1 MPQSINIQL
10 YLPIHSWW
18 KWHVHHGVAYL
29 ESEDDECWADW
40 HFFVKLGPLSIDLLW
55 AAEY

>member
-10 YLPIHSWW
+10 HLPIHNWW

-40 HFFVKLGPLSIDLLW
+40 HFFVKLGPLSIELLW
-55 AAEY
+55 